1 MDIQRFTQLWY
12 QSCTQEISGKK
23 YDQNKV
29 DFMYFWLD
37 INKTK
42 VEICQEVLRDV
53 SQNFESAGE
62 FIKKKKR
69 IQEIRDRKKIS
80 AFMYVKICMFTACY

>member
-1 MDIQRFTQLWY
+1 
-12 QSCTQEISGKK
+12 
-23 YDQNKV
+23 
-29 DFMYFWLD
+29 MYFWLD

-42 VEICQEVLRDV
+42 VEIYQEVLRDV
-53 SQNFESAGE
+53 SQNLESAGE
-62 FIKKKKR
+62 FIKKR

>member
-1 MDIQRFTQLWY
+1 
-12 QSCTQEISGKK
+12 
-23 YDQNKV
+23 
-29 DFMYFWLD
+29 MYFWLD

-62 FIKKKKR
+62 FIRKKKR

>member
-1 MDIQRFTQLWY
+1 
-12 QSCTQEISGKK
+12 
-23 YDQNKV
+23 
-29 DFMYFWLD
+29 MYFWLD

-62 FIKKKKR
+62 FIKKKKENSGNT
-69 IQEIRDRKKIS
+69 QSKKNIC
-80 AFMYVKICMFTACY
+80 FYVCKDLYVYSMLLTYI